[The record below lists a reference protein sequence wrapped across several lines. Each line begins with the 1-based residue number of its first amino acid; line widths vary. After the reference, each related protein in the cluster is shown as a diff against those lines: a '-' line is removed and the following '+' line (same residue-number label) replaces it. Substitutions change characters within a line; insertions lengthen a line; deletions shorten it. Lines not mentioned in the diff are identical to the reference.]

1 MDRIIKRI
9 NFALFKCLLLG
20 SSTNYSNKLQTWS
33 FSTWHTI
40 HSNDQS
46 MRGLAPS
53 QFLHYFLW
61 IILTLKSFSY
71 VFKRESDGTGTYQR
85 ALIIPLVHVQPGFK
99 VRRIKD
105 DWPKAIT
112 KACKTWVFC
121 SVWQYNYFSITLKNS
136 PISGVHSRDQS

>member
-1 MDRIIKRI
+1 
-9 NFALFKCLLLG
+9 
-20 SSTNYSNKLQTWS
+20 
-33 FSTWHTI
+33 
-40 HSNDQS
+40 

-105 DWPKAIT
+105 D
-112 KACKTWVFC
+112 
-121 SVWQYNYFSITLKNS
+121 
-136 PISGVHSRDQS
+136 